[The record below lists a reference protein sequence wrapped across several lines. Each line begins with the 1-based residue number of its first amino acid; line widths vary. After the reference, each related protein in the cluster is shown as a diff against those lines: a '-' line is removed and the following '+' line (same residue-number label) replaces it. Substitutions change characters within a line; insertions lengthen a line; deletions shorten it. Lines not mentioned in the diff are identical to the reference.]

1 MSRVPESD
9 PRSPGTPDEAC
20 AKQQLEE
27 ELQRLTVDDE
37 PCRQANRAL
46 RDVVGGILGKV
57 DELLASPA
65 LLVGTAE
72 GGPNADPLLSYLE
85 AERKYFD
92 IIRKRTRDIVPPL
105 QTRGATSTRAPSED
119 DSDVQRLV
127 AAVLEKGAEF
137 RACSQ
142 EKHCAKLVGLLTED
156 YSVVEAVK
164 PWSAS
169 EPRSAERPTQL
180 DQILGNVAC
189 SALPRLIESS
199 TREWLSEVGDDEDH
213 DETSQASAAAA
224 TASLPKDLAGY
235 VRVAAAL
242 DMEQARCASE
252 ILDLRAE
259 FEKRAAVVRE
269 LLAQQERLRRV
280 QASWEQHER
289 LVGKVTRGVS
299 DLRDHLASRVKQ
311 CESLIAVANAQPLQ
325 EAAAECLDGESAADH
340 GAALDKRC
348 AELTDAAALK
358 LRVVEEMQ
366 RKRESMSKLADKIE
380 ADLAAASQGSLDTWC
395 DGVRAETRRN
405 VELGYIT
412 ALFVEFH
419 TDPRSF
425 LRRMRGDT
433 ASDHAPAP

>member
-199 TREWLSEVGDDEDH
+199 TRE
-213 DETSQASAAAA
+213 
-224 TASLPKDLAGY
+224 
-235 VRVAAAL
+235 VAAAL